1 MLDKDSVAYTLL
13 DNALRNNKLSQVY
26 LFYGNESSLKK
37 ESAYHFAYSI
47 LQNKSNYVEVEDDF
61 YRRMLNGGCPDFLT
75 LSGQEESIKTE
86 DIEKLLKELQ
96 KTALEKGGR
105 RVYLIDK
112 VENSSI
118 KVLKTLLKFIEE
130 TPGDNT
136 YGILITDHIET
147 LLETVV
153 SRCERVPFLENELK
167 QIISQYLE
175 DGFDEEDAYYLAK
188 INGLYL
194 KTDLNDPNY
203 LLALDFLNQ
212 TLEAKDYEEL
222 ALYIEKELIREG
234 FKSTK
239 IEAKKVLTSYIVM
252 ALETI
257 SALYDEEASVIK
269 NKALKLKNKDYLRL
283 FKALKEIETVTRQVK
298 GYDSKLLL
306 GRFIYELNKKGE
318 NNER

>member
-1 MLDKDSVAYTLL
+1 MSL
-13 DNALRNNKLSQVY
+13 NK
-26 LFYGNESSLKK
+26 F
-37 ESAYHFAYSI
+37 
-47 LQNKSNYVEVEDDF
+47 
-61 YRRMLNGGCPDFLT
+61 
-75 LSGQEESIKTE
+75 
-86 DIEKLLKELQ
+86 
-96 KTALEKGGR
+96 
-105 RVYLIDK
+105 
-112 VENSSI
+112 
-118 KVLKTLLKFIEE
+118 
-130 TPGDNT
+130 
-136 YGILITDHIET
+136 
-147 LLETVV
+147 
-153 SRCERVPFLENELK
+153 
-167 QIISQYLE
+167 QYLE